1 MTPRNNW
8 LSQHRAFFAFL
19 LLKDAYNN
27 VEYERI
33 GEGWGERK
41 DSHFKS
47 FMVTVDKLVHVLSGD
62 SGFWNLSQGRKSSVW
77 GLAFLGRLESLFQEG
92 WTFPGHCCKA
102 QGSTGSAAW

>member
-19 LLKDAYNN
+19 FFLKDAYKN
-27 VEYERI
+27 VEYDRM

-47 FMVTVDKLVHVLSGD
+47 FLVAVDKLVHVLSGD
-62 SGFWNLSQGRKSSVW
+62 SGFWNLSQTGKSSVW
-77 GLAFLGRLESLFQEG
+77 GPASFKLVS
-92 WTFPGHCCKA
+92 
-102 QGSTGSAAW
+102 